1 MFFMLSH
8 SHSEQDIYDNFTS
21 ISGCMVECAI
31 MDSKVIL
38 RRDIN
43 EFEIQNKSLA
53 NEYDLITATELDS
66 NFRYTKFY
74 SLGLLLAI
82 YKDYKLNYN
91 PATRCNQL
99 SANWVRLNI
108 ATKYTWICYSSVY
121 E

>member
-1 MFFMLSH
+1 
-8 SHSEQDIYDNFTS
+8 
-21 ISGCMVECAI
+21 MVECAI

-38 RRDIN
+38 RRDIH

-91 PATRCNQL
+91 P
-99 SANWVRLNI
+99 
-108 ATKYTWICYSSVY
+108 VY
-121 E
+121 VEPVSISEFLHERFVSLECHLWWQKPTQK